1 MKMPTF
7 ILFVDLSAAFDHINR
22 DWLFT
27 MMKQR
32 FPAFA
37 DINLIHLLESLYSH
51 TTTALAETPDDIFKI
66 TLGVRQGGPESP
78 ILYNLYMDFVMRI
91 FLDTCKSKDI
101 QFLELNYKISNSA
114 SSDGRIKA
122 GNQKIDWIGY
132 ADDLILAFN
141 DRRSLQLAMD
151 TLNTTFY
158 RYGLTINVSKTKT
171 MILNQQYLNS
181 EYPTTISMLNDVR
194 VENVQ
199 IFRYLGCQIKYDEPG
214 TGDTETELRIDCA
227 VCKFYELGRQFMN
240 HNIAI
245 VTRVKILNSLVRSR
259 LTYSCQAWSM
269 TKLQLA
275 RVGSAYMAM
284 LRKMVSGGYRRKPN

>member
-1 MKMPTF
+1 MPTF

-22 DWLFT
+22 EWLFKT
-27 MMKQR
+27 IKQR
-32 FPAFA
+32 FPASA

-51 TTTALAETPDDIFKI
+51 TTTALAESPDDIFEI

-78 ILYNLYMDFVMRI
+78 ILYNLYMDFVMRVY
-91 FLDTCKSKDI
+91 LDTCKSKNI
-101 QFLELNYKISNSA
+101 QFLELHYKIPGSA

-122 GNQKIDWIGY
+122 GNQKIEWVGY

-141 DRRSLQLAMD
+141 DRKSLQLAMD

-181 EYPTTISMLNDVR
+181 EYPTTISMLNGEQVK
-194 VENVQ
+194 NVQ

-214 TGDTETELRIDCA
+214 TEDTETELRIDCA
-227 VCKFYELGRQFMN
+227 ECKFYELGRQFMN
-240 HNIAI
+240 HKIAI
-245 VTRVKILNSLVRSR
+245 VTHVKMFELSSEKSTV
-259 LTYSCQAWSM
+259 
-269 TKLQLA
+269 LQLPNLVYDETTISSC
-275 RVGSAYMAM
+275 RLCLY
-284 LRKMVSGGYRRKPN
+284 GYAS

>member
-1 MKMPTF
+1 
-7 ILFVDLSAAFDHINR
+7 
-22 DWLFT
+22 
-27 MMKQR
+27 
-32 FPAFA
+32 
-37 DINLIHLLESLYSH
+37 
-51 TTTALAETPDDIFKI
+51 
-66 TLGVRQGGPESP
+66 
-78 ILYNLYMDFVMRI
+78 
-91 FLDTCKSKDI
+91 
-101 QFLELNYKISNSA
+101 
-114 SSDGRIKA
+114 
-122 GNQKIDWIGY
+122 
-132 ADDLILAFN
+132 
-141 DRRSLQLAMD
+141 MD

-284 LRKMVSGGYRRKPN
+284 LRKMVSGGYRRKPNSWSYVLTNDDLLRICETDSIKSYVSRQQRNFVAHMVRKEDTSMVKRLLFNNNESRKTGPRTSLYLTVIANEQCSGDTFNAKAKERKF